1 MNTVEKSPKNPVR
14 ILEIQP
20 EQAGQ
25 RIDNFLLSHLKGVPK
40 SRIYR
45 CLRKGEV
52 RVNKSRV
59 ASSYRLRQGD
69 QVRIPPLRVSHPSI
83 KEPIAQSLLRQ
94 IEVSLLYEDKSLLI
108 LNKPAGIAVHSGSGV
123 SYGIIEALRL
133 LRPKAP
139 FLELAHRLDR
149 ETSGCLMIAKT
160 RSILLALQTMQ
171 RKQLIY
177 KRYFAL
183 VKGHWQKNN
192 QRVDLPLLKNILRSG
207 ERIVKVS
214 AAGKPAFS
222 YFRPKQ
228 FYGEATLMEITLETG
243 RTHQIRVH
251 AAHLGHPL
259 GGDEKYG
266 DPLFNKRLRNL
277 GLHRLFLHADQLTF
291 TLPEE
296 KKTIKITAPLPEEL
310 DTVLKLCS
318 TKNSTRG

>member
-1 MNTVEKSPKNPVR
+1 
-14 ILEIQP
+14 
-20 EQAGQ
+20 
-25 RIDNFLLSHLKGVPK
+25 
-40 SRIYR
+40 
-45 CLRKGEV
+45 
-52 RVNKSRV
+52 
-59 ASSYRLRQGD
+59 
-69 QVRIPPLRVSHPSI
+69 
-83 KEPIAQSLLRQ
+83 
-94 IEVSLLYEDKSLLI
+94 
-108 LNKPAGIAVHSGSGV
+108 
-123 SYGIIEALRL
+123 
-133 LRPKAP
+133 
-139 FLELAHRLDR
+139 
-149 ETSGCLMIAKT
+149 MIAKT

-214 AAGKPAFS
+214 AAGKPASS

-228 FYGEATLMEITLETG
+228 FYSEATLMEITLETG

-266 DPLFNKRLRNL
+266 DPLFNKKLRNL

-296 KKTIKITAPLPEEL
+296 KRTIKITAPLPEEL
-310 DTVLKLCS
+310 DTILKLCS